1 MSKLKNI
8 LAENMR
14 RFKTK
19 NLNENI
25 ITAYDEKTMTL
36 SGERVT
42 VIDAIAELTAKEAN
56 DAEIETETRLLT
68 IDEIVDYVKQIGTYT
83 DDDRFPTNKQNWR
96 VWVYRDMYNP
106 DSILLW
112 DLKTNKEAPGALL
125 ATRYMGIVIPVVGDE
140 TITINVPKK
149 R

>member
-1 MSKLKNI
+1 MIKLKNI

-25 ITAYDEKTMTL
+25 ISSYDEKTMTL

-42 VIDAIAELTAKEAN
+42 VIDAIVELTAKEAN

-68 IDEIVDYVKQIGTYT
+68 IDEIVDYVNQTGLYT
-83 DDDRFPTNKQNWR
+83 DDDRFPTNEQNWR
-96 VWVYRDMYNP
+96 VWVYRDMNNP

-112 DLKTNKEAPGALL
+112 DLKTNKEAPSALL